1 LENKR
6 KTFPALMLGVV
17 LVVFAAGIA
26 SLFQLRFQAGDVYPP
41 CSTLRADPLGARAF
55 YESLLRVRGLLV
67 ERNYRPLQRRFADA
81 EPATLL
87 CLGVSPSGLRR
98 IPREE
103 AETLDSFVRG
113 GGRLVVTTLP
123 TRDASRFPLFKQKL
137 SAVKDDDEDTT
148 DPLERRLFDRSTTA
162 SLQRPRVALTR
173 QWGFTMACQ
182 LWPKDAKKAV
192 ERVTAARVDGPAGAD
207 LPEEISWHS
216 AAGFRDLD
224 AAWRVRYAF
233 DEMPVLIERTLGRGS
248 LVLATDSFFHSNEAL
263 RDERHAALL
272 TYLIGPHRRVVFDE
286 THLGVEENTGVMVLA
301 RRYGLGAF
309 LGSLLFLAA
318 LFVWKNSTSLVPLS
332 GGARAGGAEDQA
344 FTEGIESQQGFVN
357 LLRRN
362 ISKSRILRVCFE
374 EWRKSAGVTRQRATP
389 ADIERME
396 AILAAENSRASN
408 QQDPARAY
416 REMAEVLAAKNR
428 LGKKDEGRRMKSEG

>member
-1 LENKR
+1 
-6 KTFPALMLGVV
+6 
-17 LVVFAAGIA
+17 VVFAAGIV

-55 YESLLRVRGLLV
+55 YESLLRVGGLLV
-67 ERNYRPLQRRFADA
+67 ERNYRPLQRRFPDA

-87 CLGVSPSGLRR
+87 CLGLEAGQLRR

-103 AETLDSFVRG
+103 AQTLDSFVRG
-113 GGRLVVTTLP
+113 GGRLVMTALP
-123 TRDASRFPLFKQKL
+123 TRDDTRFPLFKQKL
-137 SAVKDDDEDTT
+137 IGTQDDDRATT

-162 SLQRPRVALTR
+162 TLQRPRILLTR

-233 DEMPVLIERTLGRGS
+233 DEMPVLIERSLGRGS

-272 TYLIGPHRRVVFDE
+272 TYLVGPHRRVVFDE

-301 RRYGLGAF
+301 RRYGLGPF

-344 FTEGIESQQGFVN
+344 CTEGIESQQGFVN

-362 ISKSRILRVCFE
+362 IAKSRILRVCFE

-396 AILAAENSRASN
+396 AILAAETSRASKE
-408 QQDPARAY
+408 QDPARAY
-416 REMAEVLAAKNR
+416 REMGEVLEAKNA
-428 LGKKDEGRRMKSEG
+428 LGGKRIRDEWRKEERT